1 MSKITE
7 PSARQLA
14 AANLKGFFNNA
25 GAVRSGPRTRPI
37 NTSAPSHSTGVLRN
51 HS

>member
-1 MSKITE
+1 MSNIIK
-7 PSARQLA
+7 PSAKQLA
-14 AANLKGFFNNA
+14 AANFKGFFNNA
-25 GAVRSGPRTRPI
+25 GAFRSGPRKRPI